1 MEIRPSSLIAKREIS
16 ALFFLFALPLA
27 GQDAESLIKAQVDRV
42 DQLLRQE
49 PDALPNF
56 AANSNELV
64 KRVREALAEHRVFQS
79 LENLAQLLTFVRGA
93 RSGSEVSG
101 ADSGL
106 AGFEPHWTNVN
117 RDLTVLVQQVRN
129 KNWKHQQEG
138 LRALVESALGS
149 VGPLMAGSQG
159 FAASG
164 SPADGRFYLGQ
175 AQGQVEFAKFCAT
188 LDLERTGKAI
198 PARSLL
204 PELQSLQDRVDA
216 AFVPPRSI
224 DQHSRFIVLN
234 STLKTARE
242 LDAARSYAGA
252 LYQYLDAVRIF
263 GLLDA
268 PELENS
274 KKTELKQKVA
284 SLRAEVHSSK
294 EDRSIAEI
302 FLERAE
308 SLVASGANPEAWRG
322 AFVIA
327 YQVIP
332 AYFHARQP
340 SLVMKRPSEKTV
352 RLTLVRW
359 PFT

>member
-1 MEIRPSSLIAKREIS
+1 MAIRPSSLIAKRQVS
-16 ALFFLFALPLA
+16 SLFFLFALPLA
-27 GQDAESLIKAQVDRV
+27 GQDAESLIRTEVDRV
-42 DQLLRQE
+42 EQLLRQD
-49 PDALPNF
+49 PDARPSF

-106 AGFEPHWTNVN
+106 AAFEPHWTSVN
-117 RDLTVLVQQVRN
+117 RDLTVLVQQIRN
-129 KNWKHQQEG
+129 KNWKHEQEG

-164 SPADGRFYLGQ
+164 SPADGLFYLGQ
-175 AQGQVEFAKFCAT
+175 AQGQAEFAKFCTT
-188 LDLERTGKAI
+188 LDLERSGKAI

-224 DQHSRFIVLN
+224 DRHSRFIALN

-242 LDAARSYAGA
+242 LEAARSYAGA
-252 LYQYLDAVRIF
+252 LYQYLDAVRLF

-268 PELENS
+268 PESDDS
-274 KKTELKQKVA
+274 KKTELKQKVT
-284 SLRAEVHSSK
+284 SLRAELHSSND
-294 EDRSIAEI
+294 DRSIAEI

-308 SLVASGANPEAWRG
+308 SIVADGANPEASRG

-327 YQVIP
+327 NQVIP
-332 AYFHARQP
+332 SYFQARQP
-340 SLVMKRPSEKTV
+340 SLVMKRPSQKTV
-352 RLTLVRW
+352 RLTLIRW